1 MKFEQR
7 SVENDLRAQIAEQQR
22 EIIRLK
28 IIDEE
33 KEKKFQELHEK
44 LDIHIETVQV
54 QLEEAKNELIE
65 EAKKK
70 GNEQNEDLSQTEIVT
85 LFKNCIIVPD
95 SNSFHTHADVQPF
108 LKALNAGVDN
118 LRFRVNF
125 MSPLKKERGWNID
138 QHFYH
143 GTDEDGAP
151 CFFPKIIHVNNKKLI
166 TFGDYALRFCIII
179 GEKHIF
185 PIIIFQLF
193 SPQDA
198 IFKISACSEGEG
210 YLSTQK
216 STEESKHNNRKIYS
230 KYRIQL
236 TFPQSHD
243 FYKGESMSITYSI
256 SREN

>member
-28 IIDEE
+28 IIDEV

-193 SPQDA
+193 SPQDGRRA
-198 IFKISACSEGEG
+198 LTYPIGYAVPKIGYAVPKIGYAVPNWVRQRPFFLDIKSNIFQLKIAET
-210 YLSTQK
+210 LST
-216 STEESKHNNRKIYS
+216 
-230 KYRIQL
+230 L
-236 TFPQSHD
+236 FC
-243 FYKGESMSITYSI
+243 
-256 SREN
+256 